1 MHFQSRLHSFKIYMI
16 PEKSI
21 IILVYNWFR
30 LMLILSYQLRQQ
42 ILQILHGKTRLDDVL
57 RFLREIKSR
66 WKKSSWGCFYEEVS
80 QKSSSVIPPTF
91 REGDEDNKYT
101 LKATIM
107 YQKLPTFENAT
118 LRRSRSTPSTGE
130 TLVSDGDPIKTW
142 GQPT

>member
-1 MHFQSRLHSFKIYMI
+1 MVAREDKIGRCQ
-16 PEKSI
+16 
-21 IILVYNWFR
+21 F
-30 LMLILSYQLRQQ
+30 
-42 ILQILHGKTRLDDVL
+42 
-57 RFLREIKSR
+57 RFLRAMESR
-66 WKKSSWGCFYEEVS
+66 QKMSQGCFYEETS

-91 REGDEDNKYT
+91 REGDEDNKYA
-101 LKATIM
+101 LKATQL